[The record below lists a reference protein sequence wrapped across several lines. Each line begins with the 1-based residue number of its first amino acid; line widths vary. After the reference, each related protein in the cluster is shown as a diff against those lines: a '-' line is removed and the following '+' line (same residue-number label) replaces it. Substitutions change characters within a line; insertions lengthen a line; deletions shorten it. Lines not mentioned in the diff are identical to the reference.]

1 MKRRMVFTITPE
13 EYPEMA
19 VRLGESE
26 LQNAIKAG
34 VFKVVPSPSTP
45 KPKVETSK
53 PKPTMSIEDMNCLL
67 EETYEELFGAH
78 VFEKMRADAKAAY
91 EKQRRR

>member
-1 MKRRMVFTITPE
+1 MKRRIVFTITPE

-19 VRLGESE
+19 ARLGESE
-26 LQNAIKAG
+26 LRNAIQAG

-53 PKPTMSIEDMNCLL
+53 PKPMSIEDMNRLL

-91 EKQRRR
+91 EKQRRRR